1 MVTVNAI
8 PVAAEFRISSVDF
21 FYSDY
26 RETLEKFNKKFP
38 NSDIHDVVFKLDYL
52 SSLIQNNINPNL
64 LAANLIYRISLLT
77 K

>member
-1 MVTVNAI
+1 MIITWLNDLQR
-8 PVAAEFRISSVDF
+8 FRTSNVDF

-38 NSDIHDVVFKLDYL
+38 NSNIHDVVYKLDHL
-52 SSLIQNNINPNL
+52 SSLVQNNVNPNL
-64 LAANLIYRISLLT
+64 LAANLIFSISGLT